1 MNKSNAN
8 GLSSKPCESGGQ
20 RKQLPYSVET
30 PYGFHLDLDFLKYVD
45 DIEKGNTIKRV
56 HIHRRAKDP
65 KFSTLPRNFSLPD
78 HGSRSAPKDSWN
90 TPGSYLPKNKS
101 RALDVQQIFDF
112 RAAESMTPESPRALG
127 FSFSSVKAFDEQ
139 PLGFRVRP
147 QLLRTSSL
155 PVTVLQRKNSEPSED
170 QAPPPIRS
178 SNKPN
183 GTSENS
189 FWSLNASPSPDN
201 KHQLTA
207 QKEMSSLHQQFTNA
221 LQRVKE
227 LEEQARMIPELKEQ
241 ICSLREEKY
250 QLILKL
256 PPQSAVA
263 TEEKTLH
270 SEHERRNG
278 QSQCK
283 ELPEGLN
290 NTPASQLSAQCM
302 SASAD
307 KLRDTQD
314 TQKTVKALAS
324 PSVQNVGVGVTEKDL
339 GLTSEQVSSDTGPLT
354 IIALR
359 TKLTVVEKQLNDT
372 TKELDKVNSLLKEQM
387 KENVRK
393 EERIKILTEEAEARA
408 NLKEA
413 KVLQRAADTVE
424 TKLDSDCV
432 CLCDAAVGMATKEEG
447 NIFCDKGVMT
457 DGIFQQGACENL
469 TETQPK
475 DLRSSK
481 NQTDCVSTNEVHVSV
496 KVLTEDKSVEAVVST
511 CDKAVETAQLVTACP
526 NTAQEDPPIDCTHKE
541 PEVPLEYTSNG
552 NQLSPISVCKDGVG
566 CVAEQMQEWQK
577 EGTDESGSKALHQQE
592 TDESTSSQAALGH
605 YVTRIQELLH
615 EQWACLENGHPEL
628 ASTLRQPASKISSIQ
643 NQLVSSL
650 NVLSSM
656 YSSQVH
662 KEESSRDSQQEGC
675 SPPSALKS
683 IMKKKD
689 CSVRLGSSGA
699 KKNLKF
705 VGVNG
710 GYETTS
716 SEESSGEDEEND
728 SSEEREDGGVEAAQS
743 TNSEESERT
752 GGHSQVTSE
761 SSNMPQPEAASR
773 ETVDEDFMA
782 ACLFLK
788 DHLSEVISPSREL
801 RQVLSV
807 VYYEWF
813 RVSSQ
818 KASQAHALALYL
830 QELKAV
836 SPEVLEFV
844 INSADGNG
852 NTALHYSVSHSN
864 FRIVKLLLDTGLCKV
879 DHQNKAGYTA
889 IMLASLTAADSRE
902 DMDVALQLLKQG
914 DINTRASQAGQTA
927 LMLAVSHGRI
937 DMVRLLLSC
946 NADVNA
952 QDDDGSTA
960 LMCACEHGHAD
971 IVRLLLAL
979 PACDASI
986 TDNEGNSALS
996 IALEASHTE
1005 IVDLLKAHTDHG
1017 TPDTS

>member
-227 LEEQARMIPELKEQ
+227 LEEQARMIPEL
-241 ICSLREEKY
+241 EEKY

-278 QSQCK
+278 QSQC
-283 ELPEGLN
+283 LN

-526 NTAQEDPPIDCTHKE
+526 NTAQEDPPIDCTH
-541 PEVPLEYTSNG
+541 N
-552 NQLSPISVCKDGVG
+552 KDGVG

-662 KEESSRDSQQEGC
+662 KEKTVSLNSGSKSTRC

-752 GGHSQVTSE
+752 GGHSQVTIWSHCGL
-761 SSNMPQPEAASR
+761 NAFPGDDILHHLHFR